1 MKKLLSTSVAAAM
14 LSAGLAA
21 PAMAEVPGL
30 SANAGYLSD
39 YYFRG
44 VHLGES
50 SPYVGLDY
58 ENSGFYVGTWAVD
71 DATGGTGNNGLEVD
85 YYLGYGMEIES
96 FSWSV
101 GFTGYEYTY
110 VDDNEGEIN
119 LNLGYA
125 GFGLSVN
132 VGEDNN
138 PSAGGEDFGDHKYRF
153 VTLGWSGEVFGVL
166 VGNYDVT
173 DVEDEAYGTSTDD
186 GYSYLELSAGGEVG
200 GFDLGVTIGRKFDI
214 KDADSPDADAD
225 GKLGSAGGEYIFVDI
240 GKSFSF

>member
-1 MKKLLSTSVAAAM
+1 MKKV
-14 LSAGLAA
+14 LSAAIATATLSMGLAA

-30 SANAGYLSD
+30 SANVGFLSD

-44 VHLGES
+44 NHLGES

-71 DATGGTGNNGLEVD
+71 DAVGGTGNNGLEVD
-85 YYLGYGMEIES
+85 YYFGYGMEIDS
-96 FSWSV
+96 FSWSL

-110 VDDNEGEIN
+110 TDDSEGEIN
-119 LNLGYA
+119 LNLGVA

-138 PSAGGEDFGDHKYRF
+138 PSAGGKDFGDHEYRF
-153 VTLGWSGEVFGVL
+153 VTLGWSGDIFSVL
-166 VGNYDVT
+166 YGNYDVT
-173 DVEDEAYGTSTDD
+173 DVEDKTFGTTTDD
-186 GYSYLELSAGGEVG
+186 GYSYLEFGAGGEVG
-200 GFDLGVTIGRKFDI
+200 GFDLGVTIGRKFNMKVAGVELSSD
-214 KDADSPDADAD
+214 
-225 GKLGSAGGEYIFVDI
+225 GGEYIFVDI